1 MATPKT
7 PPSFADAFKAYENPF
22 AELFTKSNPFAD
34 WLGSMG
40 GKVDP
45 QAMMQANKERVEALT
60 RANEAAVSAYQGQV
74 QRQMELFDTIMK
86 SARDSMSKLDASP
99 TPDAAKNNMEVYW
112 EAVDTAT
119 RLMQKLSEETSAA
132 TGKVFENISKE
143 VESAMGRKGK

>member
-99 TPDAAKNNMEVYW
+99 TPDGPTPHFPSTPAAEGGVANSP
-112 EAVDTAT
+112 
-119 RLMQKLSEETSAA
+119 KLCC
-132 TGKVFENISKE
+132 G
-143 VESAMGRKGK
+143 G